1 MFNAEQFI
9 ILLRKMSP
17 IYATAKNNS

>member
-17 IYATAKNNS
+17 IYATAKSNS